1 MHKLILK
8 SEISVTKLTFSVLLY
23 KYFIVI
29 LRDDRF
35 NFNNLIKMIATENQF
50 IFHQN
55 YTLNLLY
62 SVLT

>member
-8 SEISVTKLTFSVLLY
+8 SEISVTKLTFSVLL
-23 KYFIVI
+23 YFIVI